1 MPFTFVTRP
10 QEYPAQCV
18 RCIRRE
24 NLVDFDLDIP
34 DYGRLYLCSVCFGEL
49 ADFAGLVTQQQYEGD
64 LQRARLAQ
72 QEAEERAERTVVAP
86 EGLYT
91 RDDVE
96 RIIEHALDSARNR
109 AGIALWGDGAVGIA
123 PVPPAPEPEREP
135 GSAGDAVDVAGA
147 DEPEPAGDAGADEP
161 ESEDVPAVA
170 GGGGKV
176 VSIYDL
182 IPDARYRATRDDS
195 DDAAGGEGPDSG
207 EPTGVLD

>member
-86 EGLYT
+86 DTLAASSRASTWNTY
-91 RDDVE
+91 
-96 RIIEHALDSARNR
+96 ALPGVRP
-109 AGIALWGDGAVGIA
+109 AVGIEI
-123 PVPPAPEPEREP
+123 VV
-135 GSAGDAVDVAGA
+135 SAV
-147 DEPEPAGDAGADEP
+147 EPADLGARARGLR
-161 ESEDVPAVA
+161 AVTSMRRS
-170 GGGGKV
+170 V
-176 VSIYDL
+176 
-182 IPDARYRATRDDS
+182 
-195 DDAAGGEGPDSG
+195 
-207 EPTGVLD
+207 